1 VKLACV
7 VHRFGHDLAGGS
19 EGHCRLI
26 AEHLAETQ
34 DVTVLTTTARDHVS
48 WANHYAA
55 GESRAGRLRVLRFP
69 VDRMRDMHRFQ
80 DISDV
85 VFSGDG
91 ADADLETWFRE
102 NGPRS
107 DGLLQYLTDHGR
119 DYDVVLFWAYRYY
132 VTYFGLPLV
141 HERSVLVPTAEDD
154 ALVHVDG
161 LRRYFATPRGFLFLT
176 PEEAS
181 LVGSRVPPDTPREI
195 IGCGID
201 PPVAVDRRQL
211 SALRLPDEYLLYLGR
226 VDPNKGCRTLLRYF
240 ERYVSGHSSMQL
252 VLAGPANMPVPAH
265 PSIRHLGYV
274 TDATR
279 DALLAH
285 ARVLVIP
292 SPYESLSM
300 VLLEAWNYGVPA
312 LVNARCDVLKGQVTR
327 AGGGLYY
334 RNAAEFEEALE
345 YLRANCQVAEELGS
359 QGRAYVDREYRWPRV
374 MEKIEKLFALLV

>member
-7 VHRFGHDLAGGS
+7 VHRFGDGLAGGS
-19 EGHCRLI
+19 EGHCRLV
-26 AEHLAETQ
+26 AEHLAERH
-34 DVTVLTTTARDHVS
+34 DVTVLTTTAHDHVS

-69 VDRMRDMHRFQ
+69 VDRPRDLHRFQ

-85 VFSGDG
+85 VFSGSG
-91 ADADLETWFRE
+91 ADADVETWFRE
-102 NGPRS
+102 NGPRTA
-107 DGLLQYLTDHGR
+107 GLLQHLTDCGR

-141 HERSVLVPTAEDD
+141 RERSVLVPTAEDD
-154 ALVHVDG
+154 ALIHVEG
-161 LRRYFATPRGFLFLT
+161 LRDYFAAPRGFLFLT
-176 PEEAS
+176 PEESS
-181 LVGSRVPPDTPREI
+181 LVGALVPPETPREI

-201 PPVAVDRRQL
+201 PLGAVDCRQL

-240 ERYVSGHSSMQL
+240 ERYVSSHAPVQL
-252 VLAGPANMPVPAH
+252 VLAGPANMPVPVH
-265 PSIRHLGYV
+265 PLIRHLGYV

-300 VLLEAWNYGVPA
+300 VLLEAWNHGVPA

-327 AGGGLYY
+327 ADGGLYY
-334 RNAAEFEEALE
+334 QNGLEFEAALE
-345 YLRANCQVAEELGS
+345 YLRANRPVAAELGS
-359 QGRAYVDREYRWPRV
+359 QGRAYVDHEYRWPLV
-374 MEKIEKLFALLV
+374 MDKIERLIAVLR

>member
-1 VKLACV
+1 
-7 VHRFGHDLAGGS
+7 
-19 EGHCRLI
+19 
-26 AEHLAETQ
+26 
-34 DVTVLTTTARDHVS
+34 
-48 WANHYAA
+48 
-55 GESRAGRLRVLRFP
+55 
-69 VDRMRDMHRFQ
+69 MHRFQ

-91 ADADLETWFRE
+91 TDADLETWFHE

-107 DGLLQYLTDHGR
+107 AGLLQHLTDHGR
-119 DYDVVLFWAYRYY
+119 DYEVVLFWAYRYY

-141 HERSVLVPTAEDD
+141 RERSVLVPTAEDD
-154 ALVHVDG
+154 ALIHVDG
-161 LRRYFATPRGFLFLT
+161 LRHYFAAPRGFLFLT

-181 LVGSRVPPDTPREI
+181 LVGARVPPETPREI

-201 PPVAVDRRQL
+201 PPGAVDRGQL

-240 ERYVSGHSSMQL
+240 ERYVNGHAPVQL

-279 DALLAH
+279 DVLLAH
-285 ARVLVIP
+285 ARALVIP

-327 AGGGLYY
+327 ADGGLYY
-334 RNAAEFEEALE
+334 RSAAEFDEALE
-345 YLRANCQVAEELGS
+345 YLRANRQVAEELGS

-374 MEKIEKLFALLV
+374 MEKIEKLIALLV